1 MSSAKPAARFITKCD
16 MQENFDHT
24 DIKIQHTETVFSGFF
39 RVLRYRLTHSLFNGG
54 CSAPITREL
63 FARGDSV
70 GVLLYDAQR
79 DCVTLAQQFRIG
91 CLDNEHGAW
100 VWEVVAGMVKPDEPA
115 EDVAVREVAEE
126 TGLHITADCLQPI
139 ARYYS
144 SPGGTDERLQLF
156 CALCELPEDLDG
168 IHGLPEEG
176 EDIRVRRFAAPQVFD
191 AMLAGTINN
200 AASIIALQWLQIN
213 RDALR
218 QRATLND
225 LPVR

>member
-1 MSSAKPAARFITKCD
+1 
-16 MQENFDHT
+16 
-24 DIKIQHTETVFSGFF
+24 
-39 RVLRYRLTHSLFNGG
+39 
-54 CSAPITREL
+54 
-63 FARGDSV
+63 
-70 GVLLYDAQR
+70 
-79 DCVTLAQQFRIG
+79 
-91 CLDNEHGAW
+91 
-100 VWEVVAGMVKPDEPA
+100 MVKPDEVA

-156 CALCELPEDLDG
+156 CALCELPENLDG
-168 IHGLPEEG
+168 TYGLPEEG
-176 EDIRVRRFAAPQVFD
+176 EDIRVRCFAAPQVFD

-200 AASIIALQWLQIN
+200 AASIIALQWLQLH

-218 QRATLND
+218 QRASLHD